1 MTKIARVL
9 RAWFET
15 LAESDER
22 VFGRE
27 WMV

>member
-1 MTKIARVL
+1 MKKIACVL
-9 RAWFET
+9 RAWFEA

-27 WMV
+27 WMA